1 METPLAADKYRTL
14 RNNIYKLFHSYD
26 IFYCSVN
33 KARLLRILWKVIL
46 QKYFP
51 AEERASLYPCPMP
64 CPSRPNPVQCPPP
77 PPRTHT
83 QNTIPGTVCFRWICS
98 VIKRYT
104 ACQINRFVQSADLL
118 IGISAMLFI
127 REHAWATPIAKF
139 RYLRCQISGNTISHQ
154 KTFWTKDDNM
164 KLLIAY
170 WETEVLQETCV
181 LLPFWV
187 CSNGSN

>member
-64 CPSRPNPVQCPPP
+64 CPPPPHPPPRPPP
-77 PPRTHT
+77 PP
-83 QNTIPGTVCFRWICS
+83 PSDPPMTVRISHHGCMAAFVSLNQAALRAVLHNYKYANI
-98 VIKRYT
+98 RYASFVLT
-104 ACQINRFVQSADLL
+104 LQVVRFLVAKN
-118 IGISAMLFI
+118 
-127 REHAWATPIAKF
+127 ATP
-139 RYLRCQISGNTISHQ
+139 RPSGCMELNTRPWAGSLPKPLPWAWVRVLYIYICFSL
-154 KTFWTKDDNM
+154 TKG
-164 KLLIAY
+164 
-170 WETEVLQETCV
+170 Q
-181 LLPFWV
+181 
-187 CSNGSN
+187 CSKR